1 MKVMAV
7 FDLSQINYIGGH
19 MNQELIECVYQ
30 AIETYIDERGI
41 PPSHRIIAERCF
53 ISKGAV
59 GTYLTHL
66 EKQNRIEREYGVA
79 RGIRL
84 VKDKYGQTSDQMPE
98 I

>member
-1 MKVMAV
+1 
-7 FDLSQINYIGGH
+7 

-30 AIETYIDERGI
+30 AIETYIDETGI

-66 EKQNRIEREYGVA
+66 EKQNRIEREHGVA

-84 VKDKYGQTSDQMPE
+84 VKAKSGQTSDQTSE
-98 I
+98 N